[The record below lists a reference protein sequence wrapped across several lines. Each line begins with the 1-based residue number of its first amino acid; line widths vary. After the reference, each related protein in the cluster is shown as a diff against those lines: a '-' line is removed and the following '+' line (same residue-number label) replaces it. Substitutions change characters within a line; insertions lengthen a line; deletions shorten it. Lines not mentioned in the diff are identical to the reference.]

1 MQHLVA
7 ASAPSFSQNCEGGVM
22 RARTPV
28 NLHAHARFSGIGCP
42 FPLTRSA
49 VAEEVSGQLG
59 GHDALQPLQQVH
71 LLRKDAAGPAT
82 WFMRAAASGRLHAPA
97 LEWPPT
103 LLTKSCKAWLQG
115 AQSAAHETHHGLAGG
130 QQVLL
135 CHDDLAGLGGQERDT
150 NSALRN
156 SWQTAASWSSA
167 SACFGHALPSRW
179 GCWAGECTMA
189 AIHTNGPG

>member
-1 MQHLVA
+1 
-7 ASAPSFSQNCEGGVM
+7 M
-22 RARTPV
+22 RSSRC
-28 NLHAHARFSGIGCP
+28 S
-42 FPLTRSA
+42 RSTCCA
-49 VAEEVSGQLG
+49 KMRQALLLG
-59 GHDALQPLQQVH
+59 SCALQ
-71 LLRKDAAGPAT
+71 RAGACMHP
-82 WFMRAAASGRLHAPA
+82 R
-97 LEWPPT
+97 EWPPT

-156 SWQTAASWSSA
+156 SWQTAARWSSA